1 MDTYIWNLKDGA
13 DEFIFRAA
21 MENQTYRTD
30 LWLWREG
37 RRERMRCMERV
48 NMETYNTICKIDN
61 QWEFAVWFRE
71 LKQGLCDNLEGGW
84 KGRWEGGLG
93 GRGHGCTYG
102 WFLLMFDKTTKFCK
116 AIFLQL
122 KNKSGNK
129 IKIKEKGLKQEVR
142 EKKSQLISQWHRKS

>member
-13 DEFIFRAA
+13 DEFIFRAV

-61 QWEFAVWFRE
+61 QWEFAV
-71 LKQGLCDNLEGGW
+71 
-84 KGRWEGGLG
+84 
-93 GRGHGCTYG
+93 
-102 WFLLMFDKTTKFCK
+102 
-116 AIFLQL
+116 
-122 KNKSGNK
+122 
-129 IKIKEKGLKQEVR
+129 
-142 EKKSQLISQWHRKS
+142 